1 MTLLERARRVAVRL
15 PAVLGLA
22 ALPLF
27 FATAG
32 AAQTGQVV
40 GRVLGPQGETIPF
53 VALQWDGAP
62 GWNAA
67 RFDGQYVL
75 SVPAGNRTITA
86 QALGYRT
93 AVQTVV
99 VPAGGTVTLDFTLET
114 RPLDVAGI
122 SVSVLRPDLT
132 PAAGLEE
139 REVREANPKDVG
151 ELLRAIEGV
160 DAVRRGPLGLDPVV
174 RGLRETEVGTYLDG
188 TRLEPAG
195 PARMDSPLTHLDP
208 SAVSSVEVI
217 KGPYALTWGSG
228 NLAAI
233 RVATRPLP
241 ETDSRP
247 RGSIGGGFDSNLNA
261 WETSLNFAGRQGA
274 ISYTADGAW
283 RQGDDYESGGDL
295 IVPADFESWEG
306 RGKLGIDVGERGQV
320 ILQGGYQ
327 EQGPIDYPGRLL
339 TAETFEAPT
348 FSGTFQWEGEGT
360 VSTFEAKAY
369 RNQVDHTMS
378 NRGKPTELDMAARTP
393 PCALDIGVISKI
405 IVSGGRAAAELS
417 LGGPWTAEVG
427 GDVVDTNGDATR
439 TIARSSSAALACNSP
454 LDNPGAAITTR
465 MWPDATIRDI
475 GGFARLAW
483 REGGVSVSGT
493 LRIDQVSS
501 DAPTSEVSSY
511 FTTNNP
517 SGADL
522 DASET
527 NISAAVTGS
536 LDVDANW
543 VLSLGVGSAVR
554 TADASERFSDR
565 IPATKAQ
572 FAAEFM
578 GDPQL
583 NPERSTQG
591 DIWADGRY
599 DDFSLHFGAFYR
611 KMKDYIT
618 ILERTDL
625 TNQLP
630 LSVPPRVYQYINGDA
645 TFYGVDASAS
655 VGVTDEVTAHVTGS
669 YLYGQDDE
677 LDEPAI
683 GVSPLRGSLGARFEE
698 AMGRF
703 YVEAT
708 GNAVGKQT
716 RVASARNEGL
726 TPGYQTADLR
736 AGVGLPNGLTL
747 RGGILNVFDKDYY
760 DHLNARNPFALPD
773 RLPVPEPGRVFFVDV
788 ALAF

>member
-1 MTLLERARRVAVRL
+1 MSQHQRVANRFVGL
-15 PAVLGLA
+15 LGLVALA
-22 ALPLF
+22 ALSPLR
-27 FATAG
+27 G
-32 AAQTGQVV
+32 SAQTGQVV
-40 GRVLGPQGETIPF
+40 GRVLGPQGEVIPF
-53 VALQWDGAP
+53 VALQWEGAP
-62 GWNAA
+62 TWTAA
-67 RFDGQYVL
+67 RADGQFVL
-75 SVPAGNRTITA
+75 TVPAGSRSIAA

-93 AVQTVV
+93 QRQTVQV
-99 VPAGGTVTLDFTLET
+99 LAGQTVTLTFTLAT

-122 SVSVLRPDLT
+122 NVSVLRPDLT
-132 PAAGLEE
+132 PATELRE

-151 ELLRAIEGV
+151 ELLRAMEGV

-208 SAVSSVEVI
+208 SAVSNVEVI
-217 KGPYALTWGSG
+217 KGPYALTWGAG
-228 NLAAI
+228 NLSAI
-233 RVATRPLP
+233 RVETRPLP
-241 ETDSRP
+241 ALDSRP

-261 WETSLNFAGRQGA
+261 WETSANVAGRQGA

-283 RQGDDYESGGDL
+283 RQGDDYTSGGDL
-295 IVPADFESWEG
+295 SVPADYESWEG
-306 RGKLGIDVGERGQV
+306 RGKLGIDVGEAAQV

-348 FSGTFQWEGEGT
+348 FSGAFQWSGEGT
-360 VSTFEAKAY
+360 VSSFEARAY

-378 NRGKPTELDMAARTP
+378 NRDKPTELDMAARTP
-393 PCALDIGVISKI
+393 PCALDIGVTSG
-405 IVSGGRAAAELS
+405 IVVRGGRAAAELA
-417 LGGPWTAEVG
+417 LGGPWSAEVG

-439 TIARSSSAALACNSP
+439 TIRKSASAALNCNSP

-465 MWPDATIRDI
+465 MWPDATIRDV
-475 GGFARLAW
+475 GSFARLAW
-483 REGGVSVSGT
+483 REGAVSVSGT
-493 LRIDQVSS
+493 VRIDQVNA
-501 DAPTSEVSSY
+501 DAPSSEVSTY

-517 SGADL
+517 SGTDL
-522 DASET
+522 DANET
-527 NISAAVTGS
+527 NISGAVTAS
-536 LDVDANW
+536 FDVDQNW
-543 VLSLGVGSAVR
+543 VLALGIGSAVR
-554 TADASERFSDR
+554 TADATERFSDR

-583 NPERSTQG
+583 KPERSTQG

-599 DDFSLHFGAFYR
+599 DDFSVHFGAFYR

-618 ILERTDL
+618 IMERTDL

-645 TFYGVDASAS
+645 TFYGLDASAA
-655 VGVTDEVTAHVTGS
+655 VGVTDEVTLRTSGS

-683 GVSPLRGSLGARFEE
+683 GVSPLRGSVGLRFEE
-698 AMGRF
+698 DLGRF
-703 YVEAT
+703 YVEAR
-708 GNAVGKQT
+708 GNAVGKQA
-716 RVASARNEGL
+716 RVASARNEGQ

-736 AGVGLPNGLTL
+736 AGVGLANGITL
-747 RGGILNVFDKDYY
+747 RGGVLNIFDKDYY

-773 RLPVPEPGRVFFVDV
+773 RLPVPEPGRVLFVDV
-788 ALAF
+788 AFGF